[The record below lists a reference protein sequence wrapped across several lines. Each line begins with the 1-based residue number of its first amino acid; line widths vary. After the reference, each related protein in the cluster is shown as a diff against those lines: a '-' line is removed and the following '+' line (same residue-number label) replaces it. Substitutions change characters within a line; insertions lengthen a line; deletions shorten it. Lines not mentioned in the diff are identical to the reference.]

1 MNSYGYI
8 SARNPDLIPKFAD
21 GVAID
26 HIYNIK
32 EELGRGSFGVVNR
45 AEKDGEEFAVKK
57 MKCIRM
63 QQRKD
68 AEREISILQQLDN
81 DNICKLECAYRN
93 GKHMVLI
100 ME

>member
-1 MNSYGYI
+1 
-8 SARNPDLIPKFAD
+8 
-21 GVAID
+21 
-26 HIYNIK
+26 
-32 EELGRGSFGVVNR
+32 
-45 AEKDGEEFAVKK
+45 
-57 MKCIRM
+57 M